1 MTEDVCSWD
10 RRPGEPS
17 LWFSRF
23 EAYRLEGPGRHLLSL
38 YRRMCNRPDARNA
51 GGCWRRALAKWE
63 WKKRAAAWDE
73 AEILKARGEDAER
86 RKADKAQRI
95 KLLQAY
101 RGKITQAMVS
111 LEPLQARWRDVTD
124 GLFMVVE
131 QLRKEFGD
139 DVADALQMDI
149 TLRWPDAPAEAQR
162 KAEELEK
169 RISASGPV

>member
-1 MTEDVCSWD
+1 M
-10 RRPGEPS
+10 

-23 EAYRLEGPGRHLLSL
+23 EAYRLEGPGRHLLPL
-38 YRRMCNRPDARNA
+38 YRRIRNRPKAREA
-51 GGCWRRALAKWE
+51 GGSWKRALVKYE
-63 WKKRAAAWDE
+63 WKKRALAWDE
-73 AEILKARGEDAER
+73 AEILKAREVEAEQ

-101 RGKITQAMVS
+101 RGKITQAMA
-111 LEPLQARWRDVTD
+111 LLNPMQARWRDVTD

-169 RISASGPV
+169 RIAASSPA

>member
-1 MTEDVCSWD
+1 MTEDVCSWE
-10 RRPGEPS
+10 RLPGETQ

-23 EAYRLEGPGRHLLSL
+23 EAYRLEGSCRTMLSL
-38 YRRMCNRPDARNA
+38 YRRTRNRPKAREVA
-51 GGCWRRALAKWE
+51 GSWKRALVKYE
-63 WKKRAAAWDE
+63 WKKRALAWDE
-73 AEILKARGEDAER
+73 AETLKAREIEAEQR
-86 RKADKAQRI
+86 RADKAQRI

-101 RGKITQAMVS
+101 RGKITQAMVL

-149 TLRWPDAPAEAQR
+149 TLRWPDAPVEAQR

-169 RISASGPV
+169 RISASGPA